1 MLKRLKALGNKI
13 RYINRVLIDIN
24 SKQTALQIQNAEL
37 AEELSR
43 ISSYIGMLD
52 QRITA
57 LGERQE
63 TLEGRALSSISILE
77 EKWKR
82 IDDYVNLEY
91 SMLPSGGGMKYLLVG
106 FYGAVNL
113 GDELMLQKLYED
125 LSPVKNN
132 IYVLMC
138 DNADLDVFLYP
149 GVNIIHYPNNKF
161 DFNVLS
167 NIFDCVIFGGGA
179 IIDDTKDALNDSYQ
193 YDLGKIFVELASSF
207 IGREKKVYSLGLS
220 TNDYLTDDR
229 YIGKLQRIIR
239 SSAFFSVRDKY
250 SAAVLEDIAGQQISQ
265 INDIVLTYES
275 KIYPEETKGKYR
287 IGIIWIC
294 HEELKKPLLELLD
307 YILDKYDMSN
317 TEIRFIPFYD
327 YCKNDLVFY
336 DELCREY
343 GNKSFSVSDMPHD
356 FCQAY
361 GEICRCNLIISM
373 RYHGALLGLKGG
385 RRTLSLLYSQH
396 RHYYNKMQDLYEKFE
411 QKQDLFTSIEH
422 LKKVLPVEQSF
433 ISREIRF
440 DNSAYDT
447 VISELINLS
456 VKSK

>member
-1 MLKRLKALGNKI
+1 MLKRLKALENKI
-13 RYINRVLIDIN
+13 CYINRVLIDIN
-24 SKQTALQIQNAEL
+24 SKQTALQSQNAEL

-43 ISSYIGMLD
+43 ISSCVGMLD
-52 QRITA
+52 QQIKA

-63 TLEGRALSSISILE
+63 KLEGRLLSSISILE

-91 SMLPSGGGMKYLLVG
+91 FMLPSGGGTKYLLAG

-125 LSPVKNN
+125 LSPVRNN

-149 GVNIIHYPNNKF
+149 GMNIIHYPKNKF
-161 DFNVLS
+161 DFNFLS

-179 IIDDTKDALNDSYQ
+179 VIDDTKYSLNDSYQ
-193 YDLGKIFVELASSF
+193 YDLGKIFIELASSF
-207 IGREKKVYSLGLS
+207 ISRGKKVYSVGLS
-220 TNDYLTDDR
+220 TNDRLTDDG
-229 YIGKLQRIIR
+229 YIGKLQRII
-239 SSAFFSVRDKY
+239 SGSAFFSVRDKY
-250 SAAVLEDIAGQQISQ
+250 SAAVLEDTAGKQVSL
-265 INDIVLTYES
+265 INDIVLTYKS
-275 KIYPEETKGKYR
+275 KIYPEETEGKYR

-294 HEELKKPLLELLD
+294 YEELKKPLYELLD
-307 YILDKYDMSN
+307 HILDKYDMSN
-317 TEIRFIPFYD
+317 TEVRFIPFYD
-327 YCKNDLVFY
+327 YRKNDQVFY

-343 GNKSFSVSDMPHD
+343 GNEIFSVSDMPYD

-361 GEICRCNLIISM
+361 SEICRCNLIISM

-385 RRTLSLLYSQH
+385 RRTLALLYSQH
-396 RHYYNKMQDLYEKFE
+396 RHYYNKMRDLYEKFE
-411 QKQDLFTSIEH
+411 KEQDLFTSIEE
-422 LKKVLPVEQSF
+422 LKKSVPVAPGLTN
-433 ISREIRF
+433 REIQF
-440 DNSAYDT
+440 DNSAYDA

-456 VKSK
+456 DK